1 MALKKT
7 KPTQS
12 WIIIPGLALGVVLL
26 SAYRRSL
33 KPLGPILARMRLRG
47 QDQHGYGYFGASRS
61 GGSRQHNGIDLV
73 CTPGEAVFSPVA
85 GTVQRYA
92 DPYGDGRYGG
102 ILIGA
107 EGELSVKMFYLSPVV
122 PVGTK
127 VRRGQQVGIA
137 QAISKKY
144 LGITE
149 HIHVEVYAG
158 GQLVDPSEL
167 FEYQV

>member
-7 KPTQS
+7 KPSKT

-73 CTPGEAVFSPVA
+73 CTPGEAVFSPIT
-85 GTVQRYA
+85 GTVERYA
-92 DPYGDGRYGG
+92 NPYPGDSRYGG
-102 ILIGA
+102 ILLQG
-107 EGELSVKMFYLSPVV
+107 EELSVKMFYLSAVV

-144 LGITE
+144 PGITE

-158 GQLVDPSEL
+158 GQLVNPAEL

>member
-7 KPTQS
+7 NPTQS
-12 WIIIPGLALGVVLL
+12 WIIIPGLALGVILL

-33 KPLGPILARMRLRG
+33 KPLGPILTRMHLRG

-73 CTPGEAVFSPVA
+73 CAPGEAVFSPIT

-92 DPYGDGRYGG
+92 NPYPGDSRYGG
-102 ILIGA
+102 ILLQ
-107 EGELSVKMFYLSPVV
+107 GEEFSAKMFYLSPVV

-127 VRRGQQVGIA
+127 VRRGQQVGVA

-144 LGITE
+144 PGITE
-149 HIHVEVYAG
+149 HIHLEAYQGSV
-158 GQLVDPSEL
+158 LIDPSHL
-167 FEYQV
+167 IEYSV

>member
-7 KPTQS
+7 KPAQT

-33 KPLGPILARMRLRG
+33 KPLGPILSRMRLRG

-73 CTPGEAVFSPVA
+73 CTPGEAVFSPIA

-102 ILIGA
+102 ILI
-107 EGELSVKMFYLSPVV
+107 EGEELSVKMFYLSPVV

-127 VRRGQQVGIA
+127 VRRGQQIGVA
-137 QAISKKY
+137 QAISRKY
-144 LGITE
+144 PGITE
-149 HIHVEVYAG
+149 HIHLELYQG
-158 GQLVDPSEL
+158 KQLLDPSTFL
-167 FEYQV
+167 DYKA

>member
-7 KPTQS
+7 KPS
-12 WIIIPGLALGVVLL
+12 KNWIIIPGLALGVVLL

-33 KPLGPILARMRLRG
+33 KPLGPILARMHLRG

-73 CTPGEAVFSPVA
+73 CRPGEGVYSPLA
-85 GTVQRYA
+85 GVVERYA

-102 ILIGA
+102 ILLRGNDF
-107 EGELSVKMFYLSPVV
+107 SVKMFYLSPVAS
-122 PVGTK
+122 VGTK

-144 LGITE
+144 PGITE

>member
-7 KPTQS
+7 KPS
-12 WIIIPGLALGVVLL
+12 KNWIIIPGLAIGVVLL

-102 ILIGA
+102 ILIEG
-107 EGELSVKMFYLSPVV
+107 GELSVKMFYLSPVV

-127 VRRGQQVGIA
+127 VRRGQQIGVA

-144 LGITE
+144 PGITE
-149 HIHVEVYAG
+149 HIHLEAYQGSV
-158 GQLVDPSEL
+158 LIDPSHL
-167 FEYQV
+167 IEYSV